1 MAEFYRFFDST
12 LDDVREYTAEEFSE
26 YFRMVLTNGVY
37 NGGTNLQAAAGG
49 GNMTVDIKDGYAM
62 INGYLYKVAGG
73 VTLTLANADVTY
85 NRIDRIVL
93 RWDIREES
101 RFIKAMV
108 IKGVASKS
116 PVAPALTRNNEIYEL
131 SLAQVLVKAG
141 TNFIA
146 GSDVTDER
154 LNTSVCGIFNSRIQ
168 ADTTEI
174 FSQFNKWYNEK
185 IPSFEKAWNDWF
197 SKQQTSSLATKA
209 ELEACK
215 TEVGVTISSHVDETS
230 RQSTVL
236 QHGVSVI
243 NGEVTSPADIEVQGR
258 TLTSLSNSVLESSK
272 YYVLADKKTK
282 LKWAD
287 SSITTGVAKF
297 AGKAEKPTVIRIANF
312 EGKVV
317 ASTLENPHIAK
328 RTNTGFNNKE
338 GLLTPTEFS
347 SNSQTTE
354 VSTTIEQ
361 LDASI
366 ITSSTNISGKSSQ
379 HIFSFNIIEEV
390 ERNIGKIPGSTTAEK
405 VQWLRNNIGQLYC
418 VWHGYGSSP
427 TGYKASIA
435 RWSDTNTSWNIQTGT
450 NTNGSIGRLSTGG
463 SSNHGLYIDSNGF
476 YHLLAYA
483 EPSDG
488 TTASTIYTDYVELE
502 IELKPT
508 ATLNSAC
515 VPLYEVDSDEYSKI
529 LGEWDEN
536 AVLSRYPKVEGMQHL
551 QGLAMFVEG
560 ANLISPF
567 TEKWNLD
574 VNTKIIGN
582 YEITLEGTTSSPI
595 RSIYLN
601 LTLIPNTQYTFSIEA
616 DGEFAIYKATPNH
629 SGTDSALVA
638 YNRGNKATFTTDSRT
653 EYRVYLRTS
662 SSTPLKCTFKNPMLT
677 LGSTQKPFVPYNP
690 SHLFADVKLGQSGT
704 TKDMLYKQD
713 GQWFVRK
720 AIEKDVELDGSLDFS
735 FQSNRDGYK
744 WLKCTHGFLAI
755 SDYTNNTA
763 IAVKFN
769 GRLFNQSPSLSG
781 VNEFILYDRSHANKG
796 QIVFTVDNVDTGF
809 ADSYTPTAD
818 EVKAYFNG
826 WQVKTADSAN
836 KPTAWKSIVDGT
848 DAPTQTLAY
857 VKANKAPNYTPYKL
871 SYVLATPQIIN
882 VTDKVEGDIVVNGL
896 TQVEVTSGV
905 VVREKVTPVYYA
917 TGDYYYINDDDLV
930 GGKTKYKAE
939 RVISVYKNTVKDT
952 LWEVVSTGRP
962 FGKQRVRIKG
972 RDFDPTAEYTVTY
985 LALDRHQMT
994 VNATEVKATYANNM
1008 RSALDDVVV
1017 KQSDIEM
1024 SIKTAYDLAEQAL
1037 QSTNDNKTK
1046 ISQAETDI
1054 QEINDTRM
1062 LKVLKTN
1069 KDSEGIFKTVTYKR
1083 KSDNTIYCV
1092 STLSGGTT
1100 PLYTTRTEKYYDA
1113 TGKTVIA
1120 THVYTL
1126 SYDDDGELVSEV

>member
-37 NGGTNLQAAAGG
+37 NGGTNLQVAAGG

-185 IPSFEKAWNDWF
+185 IPSFEKEWKDWF
-197 SKQQTSSLATKA
+197 SKQQLSGLVTKT

-215 TEVGVTISSHVDETS
+215 TEVGATISSHVDETS

-236 QHGVSVI
+236 QHGLSVI
-243 NGEVTSPADIEVQGR
+243 NGDVTSPADIEVQGR
-258 TLTSLSNSVLESSK
+258 TLTSLSNLVLESSK

-287 SSITTGVAKF
+287 SSVTTGVAKF
-297 AGKAEKPTVIRIANF
+297 TGKAEKPTVIRTANF
-312 EGKVV
+312 EDK
-317 ASTLENPHIAK
+317 ASSSTLENPHIAK
-328 RTNTGFNNKE
+328 RMGIGTTLLSPSQFTVELDNANSGTGYPRLGKLDGLVNTQATATE
-338 GLLTPTEFS
+338 G
-347 SNSQTTE
+347 
-354 VSTTIEQ
+354 TI
-361 LDASI
+361 A
-366 ITSSTNISGKSSQ
+366 Q
-379 HIFSFNIIEEV
+379 HLFSFDLIEEV
-390 ERNIGKIPGSTTAEK
+390 ERNIGKIPGSSTSMK
-405 VQWLRNNIGQLYC
+405 VQWLKDNLAKLTCN
-418 VWHGYGSSP
+418 WHGYGSSV
-427 TGYKASIA
+427 GGNKANLCE
-435 RWSDTNTSWNIQTGT
+435 WSSSASSWGVSYQASHAVGTVSKLSKVVTNLVA
-450 NTNGSIGRLSTGG
+450 IG
-463 SSNHGLYIDSNGF
+463 NMIDSNGF
-476 YHLLAYA
+476 VHFLAYTNA
-483 EPSDG
+483 TDG
-488 TTASTIYTDYVELE
+488 TTASTIYTDYVECE
-502 IELKPT
+502 IQLKST

-536 AVLSRYPKVEGMQHL
+536 AVLSRYPKVEGTQHL
-551 QGLAMFVEG
+551 QGIAMFAEG
-560 ANLISPF
+560 TNLLPPF
-567 TEKWNLD
+567 TEWTLRD
-574 VNTKIIGN
+574 VAKVISP
-582 YEITLEGTTSSPI
+582 YEIELNATGAGQDSPVIINAMPSTT
-595 RSIYLN
+595 
-601 LTLIPNTQYTFSIEA
+601 YTFNWEGNGITYVDSLK
-616 DGEFAIYKATPNH
+616 DGTLLKRHAER
-629 SGTDSALVA
+629 STD
-638 YNRGNKATFTTDSRT
+638 KTITFTTADTANQIRIFLGNGNTASG
-653 EYRVYLRTS
+653 
-662 SSTPLKCTFKNPMLT
+662 KFTFKNPILT
-677 LGSTQKPFVPYNP
+677 LGSTPKPFVPRNP
-690 SHLFADVKLGQSGT
+690 SHLFADVKIGQMGT
-704 TKDMLYKQD
+704 MKDMLYKQD

-720 AIEKDVELDGSLDFS
+720 AIEKDVELDGSLAWS
-735 FQSNRDGYK
+735 TVSSGDGYK
-744 WLKCTHGFLAI
+744 RI
-755 SDYTNNTA
+755 
-763 IAVKFN
+763 
-769 GRLFNQSPSLSG
+769 
-781 VNEFILYDRSHANKG
+781 RSN
-796 QIVFTVDNVDTGF
+796 
-809 ADSYTPTAD
+809 
-818 EVKAYFNG
+818 
-826 WQVKTADSAN
+826 
-836 KPTAWKSIVDGT
+836 
-848 DAPTQTLAY
+848 
-857 VKANKAPNYTPYKL
+857 YKL
-871 SYVLATPQIIN
+871 SNAVIANVSTRACVKYDSSVLKSVLGFTGQNEFLIHPTDYDFNVTIPNIDSGWTESMTPTSNMIKGLANGWKYTGNGTTHSWVSVLDGTTTPTNQTEVFVASNKVSADWKGYWQLSYVITTPQIEN
-882 VTDKVEGDIVVNGL
+882 VTDKIEGDIVVNGL

-905 VVREKVTPVYYA
+905 IVREKVTVVKFDSVYYTNWLNYPQTKFENRTGIIVSIHKNGVLDSNNWVIYTHNTANGKYMAKISA
-917 TGDYYYINDDDLV
+917 TDY
-930 GGKTKYKAE
+930 
-939 RVISVYKNTVKDT
+939 
-952 LWEVVSTGRP
+952 
-962 FGKQRVRIKG
+962 
-972 RDFDPTAEYTVTY
+972 DPTAEYTVTY

-994 VNATEVKATYANNM
+994 VNATEVKATYANNI

-1017 KQSDIEM
+1017 KQSDVEIAV
-1024 SIKTAYDLAEQAL
+1024 KTAYELAEQAL

>member
-37 NGGTNLQAAAGG
+37 NGGTNLQVAAGG

-215 TEVGVTISSHVDETS
+215 TELGATISSHVDEIS

-236 QHGVSVI
+236 QHGLSVI
-243 NGEVTSPADIEVQGR
+243 NGDVTSPAEIEVQGR
-258 TLTSLSNSVLESSK
+258 TLTSLGNSTLESSK

-297 AGKAEKPTVIRIANF
+297 TGKAEKPTVIRISNF
-312 EGKVV
+312 EGKTAVGN
-317 ASTLENPHIAK
+317 TLDNPHTFKANYSSSLLSPSNTWYEQGISAYNDISALDGK
-328 RTNTGFNNKE
+328 VYGSLNSTNTY
-338 GLLTPTEFS
+338 
-347 SNSQTTE
+347 
-354 VSTTIEQ
+354 I
-361 LDASI
+361 A
-366 ITSSTNISGKSSQ
+366 Q
-379 HIFSFNIIEEV
+379 HLFSFNIIEEV
-390 ERNIGKIPGSTTAEK
+390 ERNIGKIPRSTTAEK
-405 VQWLRNNIGQLYC
+405 VQWLKDNIGQLYC

-435 RWSDTNTSWNIQTGT
+435 RWSGTNTSWNVQTTT

-463 SSNHGLYIDSNGF
+463 SSNHGSYIDSNGF

-488 TTASTIYTDYVELE
+488 TTATKIATDYIELE
-502 IELKPT
+502 IELKST
-508 ATLNSAC
+508 ATLKSAC

-536 AVLSRYPKVEGMQHL
+536 AVLSRYPKVEGTQHL
-551 QGLAMFVEG
+551 QGIALFAEG
-560 ANLISPF
+560 ANLLPPF
-567 TEKWNLD
+567 TEWSLHANAKVISPYELELNATSTYQSNSVKINVVPNVNYSMKLELD
-574 VNTKIIGN
+574 GYMYYAFYDYDGVRIGSVVS
-582 YEITLEGTTSSPI
+582 LSDKVG
-595 RSIYLN
+595 
-601 LTLIPNTQYTFSIEA
+601 TFSITA
-616 DGEFAIYKATPNH
+616 PSNACFLDVGL
-629 SGTDSALVA
+629 S
-638 YNRGNKATFTTDSRT
+638 SRT
-653 EYRVYLRTS
+653 TG
-662 SSTPLKCTFKNPMLT
+662 KFTFKNPMLT
-677 LGSTQKPFVPYNP
+677 LGSTSKPFVPRNP
-690 SHLFADVKLGQSGT
+690 SHLYADVKLGQMGT
-704 TKDMLYKQD
+704 IKDMLYKQD
-713 GQWFVRK
+713 GQWLLRK
-720 AIEKDVELDGSLDFS
+720 AIEKDVELDGSLAWLFDGDGTSLKRFKVNSFTPSSYVTDKQTHIDFKGS
-735 FQSNRDGYK
+735 MLSPRYTLDMESAYI
-744 WLKCTHGFLAI
+744 GFAGAGNGVLFVTV
-755 SDYTNNTA
+755 SDLN
-763 IAVKFN
+763 
-769 GRLFNQSPSLSG
+769 
-781 VNEFILYDRSHANKG
+781 
-796 QIVFTVDNVDTGF
+796 TGF
-809 ADSYTPTAD
+809 AESYTPTSD
-818 EVKAYFNG
+818 EIKAYFNG
-826 WQVKTADSAN
+826 WQVKTAAATTN
-836 KPTAWKSIVDGT
+836 KPTAWKSIVDGS

-857 VKANKAPNYTPYKL
+857 VSANKAPNYTPYKL
-871 SYVLATPQIIN
+871 SYVLATPRIEN
-882 VTDKVEGDIVVNGL
+882 VTEKVEGDIVVNGL

-905 VVREKVTPVYYA
+905 VVREKANPHA
-917 TGDYYYINDDDLV
+917 NAIGEMFINDNKNFPRTNLKMKVDRIINL
-930 GGKTKYKAE
+930 
-939 RVISVYKNTVKDT
+939 YKNSQTQQGYSSIPD
-952 LWEVVSTGRP
+952 LSRA
-962 FGKQRVRIKG
+962 FGKQYIYAKSG
-972 RDFDPTAEYTVTY
+972 LYDPTAEYTVTY

-994 VNATEVKATYANNM
+994 VNATEVKVTYANNI
-1008 RSALDDVVV
+1008 RSALDDVVS
-1017 KQSDIEM
+1017 KQADVETSV
-1024 SIKTAYDLAEQAL
+1024 KTAYELAEQAL
-1037 QSTNDNKTK
+1037 GLANDGESR
-1046 ISQAETDI
+1046 ISQAETAI
-1054 QEINDTRM
+1054 QEINDTRT

-1126 SYDDDGELVSEV
+1126 SYDDDGELISEV